1 MLVLVS
7 VAVAASVVISVSSLV
22 GIRELSALQHE
33 GHDRAVDALQA
44 QAAAGTAGRLYRVV
58 ADTVINRNFDESA
71 SAWEQTKR
79 QAADALG
86 RLEASVDT
94 PDERQWLASARKA
107 EQDLGRLHEGE
118 LLPLLQ
124 QSDAD
129 PAAIRELD
137 GRIDELV
144 STIEAEL
151 AKVSASF
158 TAEADEADAGFE
170 AVSEATVRRNV
181 VLALAA
187 LFVLGLVAAQIVR
200 ELLKQLGGEPSYAAH
215 VAARIAGGDLTSRI
229 DVVAGDEHSLLASMK
244 SMQESLGELIGRI
257 QDSATKVS
265 ASAIQLSSAAEQV
278 MAASQ
283 QQSDSA
289 SSMSAAVEQ
298 MTVSIGQVAD
308 SATDASHTATRAGE
322 LSVDG
327 AAVVKIAGDEIHL
340 IADAVARTGVLMEAL
355 GEQSKKITMVVN
367 VIREIA
373 DQTNLLALN
382 AAIEAARAGEQGR
395 GFAVVADEVRKLA
408 ERTSAST
415 TEIAAM
421 VESIQHGTVEATQSM
436 LHGRERVDSGVAL
449 AGDAG
454 HAIARVQES
463 AGRVVVAVTDISN
476 ALEEQ
481 RSASTQIARGVEH
494 IAQMTEESNAA
505 TVQIAEATAH
515 LEQLARA
522 LAQMTDRF
530 RLATAH

>member
-7 VAVAASVVISVSSLV
+7 VAVAASVVISVSSLL
-22 GIRELSALQHE
+22 GMRELSALQHQ
-33 GHDRAVDALQA
+33 GHDRSVDALHA
-44 QAAAGTAGRLYRVV
+44 QEVAGIAVRLYRVV
-58 ADTVINRNFDESA
+58 ADTVINRNFEESKR
-71 SAWEQTKR
+71 AWEQTKR
-79 QAADALG
+79 QATGALD

-94 PDERQWLASARKA
+94 VDERTWVAAVRKA
-107 EQDLGRLHEGE
+107 EQDLARLHEGE

-124 QSDAD
+124 QPEPDLATVR
-129 PAAIRELD
+129 ALD
-137 GRIDELV
+137 ERIDTLV
-144 STIEAEL
+144 SAIEADL

-158 TAEADEADAGFE
+158 TAEADDADAGFE
-170 AVSEATVRRNV
+170 AVSDATVRRNV
-181 VLALAA
+181 ILALAA
-187 LFVLGLVAAQIVR
+187 LIVLALVAAQIVQ
-200 ELLKQLGGEPSYAAH
+200 ELLKQLGGEPSYAAK
-215 VAARIAGGDLTSRI
+215 VVARIAGGDLSSRI
-229 DVVAGDEHSLLASMK
+229 EVAPGAEHSLLASMK
-244 SMQESLGELIGRI
+244 SMQESLADLIGRI
-257 QDSATKVS
+257 QDSATRVS

-327 AAVVKIAGDEIHL
+327 AAVVRTAGDEIHQ

-408 ERTSAST
+408 ERTSTST

-421 VESIQHGTVEATQSM
+421 VDSIQHSTAEATQSM
-436 LHGRERVDSGVAL
+436 SRGRERVDNGVAL

-454 HAIARVQES
+454 QAIARVQES
-463 AGRVVVAVTDISN
+463 AGKVVVAVTDISN

-505 TVQIAEATAH
+505 TAQIAEATGH
-515 LEQLARA
+515 LEHLASA
-522 LAQMTDRF
+522 LAQMTERF
-530 RLATAH
+530 RLAAAR